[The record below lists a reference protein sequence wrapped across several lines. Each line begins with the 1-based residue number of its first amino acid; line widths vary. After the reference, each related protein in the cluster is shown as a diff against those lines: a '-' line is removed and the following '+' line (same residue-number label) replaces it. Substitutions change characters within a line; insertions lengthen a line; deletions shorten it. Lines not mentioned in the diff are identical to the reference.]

1 MNEFVKTR
9 KNATASHFEMRF
21 NRSLRSKNAPIVKA
35 TNQKNGDNKK
45 SRALDK
51 MKNMP

>member
-1 MNEFVKTR
+1 MR
-9 KNATASHFEMRF
+9 KKDRANHFEMRF
-21 NRSLRSKNAPIVKA
+21 HRSLRNKNAPMVNA

-45 SRALDK
+45 SSALDK